1 MGSGSSHQV
10 RIHTKKSSESE
21 ESNDPVSC
29 EERKQRANNRMKM
42 FPTLV
47 LLTAAGAQGG
57 KIVFKEQEEKP
68 RNNRRFGGVGIYP
81 PSTVWGPV
89 QFTSSPAPEIAN
101 NSLSSGENSSN
112 QTELSALCPN
122 AAAWCSQPSNY
133 PEEAIMRAVQKQ
145 GESIQILFPKEQKPT
160 KEVLRLDPS
169 IPIDESVLGQRFG
182 PTEDLE
188 GSGEEGSG
196 DAVDHGRELDD
207 DVHEHEELHEDGFEN
222 ICGLTTEYIMP
233 RAAKN
238 KNGQFRFIVNHPEG
252 GDEQYIQLVRVARCA
267 GAGEECGWGVMGP
280 GIETRCQQEYLDHK
294 LVALSES
301 GEELVIDT
309 FTFPSCCTCLMRQ
322 NMFKRR

>member
-1 MGSGSSHQV
+1 
-10 RIHTKKSSESE
+10 
-21 ESNDPVSC
+21 
-29 EERKQRANNRMKM
+29 MKM

-47 LLTAAGAQGG
+47 LLTAAAGGAHGG
-57 KIVFKEQEEKP
+57 KIVFKERQ
-68 RNNRRFGGVGIYP
+68 RDDRRFGGVDIYP

-89 QFTSSPAPEIAN
+89 QFTSSQAPEIAN
-101 NSLSSGENSSN
+101 NSLSSDVEISSN
-112 QTELSALCPN
+112 KTELSALCPN
-122 AAAWCSQPSNY
+122 EAAWCSEPSNY

-145 GESIQILFPKEQKPT
+145 GESIQILFPKEKKPT

-182 PTEDLE
+182 ATEDLE

-196 DAVDHGRELDD
+196 DAVDDEREVEDYE
-207 DVHEHEELHEDGFEN
+207 EHEELHEDGFEN

-252 GDEQYIQLVRVARCA
+252 GDDEQYIQLVRVARCA
-267 GAGEECGWGVMGP
+267 GAGEECGLGMMGM
-280 GIETRCQQEYLDHK
+280 GIETRCHQEYLDHK

-309 FTFPSCCTCLMRQ
+309 FTFPSCCTCLMKQ

>member
-1 MGSGSSHQV
+1 
-10 RIHTKKSSESE
+10 
-21 ESNDPVSC
+21 
-29 EERKQRANNRMKM
+29 M

-47 LLTAAGAQGG
+47 LLTAAAAGAQGG
-57 KIVFKEQEEKP
+57 KIVFKEREERP
-68 RNNRRFGGVGIYP
+68 RDDRRFGGVDIYP

-101 NSLSSGENSSN
+101 NSLSSGVASDASSSN
-112 QTELSALCPN
+112 ETELSALCPN
-122 AAAWCSQPSNY
+122 EAAWCSQPSNY
-133 PEEAIMRAVQKQ
+133 PEEAILRAVQKQ

-169 IPIDESVLGQRFG
+169 IPIDESVLGHRFG
-182 PTEDLE
+182 GTEDLEGSGKE

-196 DAVDHGRELDD
+196 DAVEDGRELDD
-207 DVHEHEELHEDGFEN
+207 AHEPEELHEDGFEN

-267 GAGEECGWGVMGP
+267 GAGEECGYGVMGP
-280 GIETRCQQEYLDHK
+280 GIETRCHQEYLDHK

-309 FTFPSCCTCLMRQ
+309 FTFPSCCSCLMKQ

>member
-1 MGSGSSHQV
+1 MGDVPTWEWKLTPSQDTPRNHLKV
-10 RIHTKKSSESE
+10 RKQS
-21 ESNDPVSC
+21 SNDPVSC
-29 EERKQRANNRMKM
+29 EEREQRANNTMKM

-57 KIVFKEQEEKP
+57 KIVFKEREERP
-68 RNNRRFGGVGIYP
+68 RNDRRFGGVDIYP

-101 NSLSSGENSSN
+101 NSISLGEKSSN
-112 QTELSALCPN
+112 KTELNALCPN

-133 PEEAIMRAVQKQ
+133 PEEAIMRAVRKQ
-145 GESIQILFPKEQKPT
+145 GESIQILFPKEQKQT

-182 PTEDLE
+182 ATEDLE

-196 DAVDHGRELDD
+196 DAVDDGREVDD
-207 DVHEHEELHEDGFEN
+207 GQEQERAVQVHRQPSG
-222 ICGLTTEYIMP
+222 GRG
-233 RAAKN
+233 RA
-238 KNGQFRFIVNHPEG
+238 VHPAGEG
-252 GDEQYIQLVRVARCA
+252 GKVCRC
-267 GAGEECGWGVMGP
+267 GVMGP
-280 GIETRCQQEYLDHK
+280 GIETRCHQEYLDHK

-309 FTFPSCCTCLMRQ
+309 FTFPSCCTCLMKQ